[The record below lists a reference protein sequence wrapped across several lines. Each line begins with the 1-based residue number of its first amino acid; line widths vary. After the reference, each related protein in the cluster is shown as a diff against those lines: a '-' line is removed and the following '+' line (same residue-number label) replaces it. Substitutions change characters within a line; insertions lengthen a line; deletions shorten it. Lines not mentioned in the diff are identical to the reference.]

1 MSPVSRFSGV
11 WHHLFL
17 ARRRRMSKRHQLNQL
32 LENPRIWKAGQRD
45 AVCYRQTLSTGSP
58 DLDRV
63 LSGGWPLGVLIELLV
78 DLYGIGEFRLL
89 MPVLNAL
96 SKRTEKLMMLIAPPY
111 IPYAPAFAHRGMDI
125 SRLLIVNCHRRTDVL
140 WATEQALR
148 SGACAAVLAWSDGS
162 DERLLRRLQLAAEE
176 GASAEGSANER
187 GGCWVVLFRPW
198 RFRRQRSP
206 AALRIAL
213 QPGRS
218 SGISMNIFKNRGG
231 QPQKLELSLPEH
243 Q

>member
-1 MSPVSRFSGV
+1 MSN
-11 WHHLFL
+11 
-17 ARRRRMSKRHQLNQL
+17 RHRLSQL

-45 AVCYRQTLSTGSP
+45 AVHTRQTVSTGHP
-58 DLDRV
+58 DLDRA

-78 DLYGIGEFRLL
+78 DLYGIGELRLL

-96 SKRTEKLMMLIAPPY
+96 GQGAEKSMMLIAPPF
-111 IPYAPAFAHRGMDI
+111 IPYAPALVRGGVDI
-125 SRLLIVNCHRRTDVL
+125 SRLLVVNCHRRIDVL

-148 SGACAAVLAWSDGS
+148 SGTCAAVLAWSDGS

-176 GASAEGSANER
+176 GAEEER
-187 GGCWVVLFRPW
+187 SSGNGGCWVVLFRPS
-198 RFRRQRSP
+198 RFKCQRSP
-206 AALRIAL
+206 AALRISL
-213 QPGRS
+213 QPGHS

-231 QPQKLELSLPEH
+231 QPQKLRISLPEN